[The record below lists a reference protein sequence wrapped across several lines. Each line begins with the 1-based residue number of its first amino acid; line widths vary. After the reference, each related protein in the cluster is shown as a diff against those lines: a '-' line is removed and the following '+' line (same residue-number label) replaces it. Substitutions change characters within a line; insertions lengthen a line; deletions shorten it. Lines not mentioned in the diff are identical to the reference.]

1 MNLFLKQILII
12 GTSFLIILW
21 FQNIDDKKNNRQRT
35 TIYEQYK
42 FPSLVAAIVGLLIN
56 LPEIINSN
64 SCQLVENV
72 TDITVVTP
80 VKSCDVSATELGTKP
95 FINNNNFGMN
105 IDNDKL
111 SWFNTDKN
119 ITNQQIFTEM
129 PDF

>member
-21 FQNIDDKKNNRQRT
+21 FQNIDDKKNNHRRVSF
-35 TIYEQYK
+35 YEKYK

-64 SCQLVENV
+64 NCEIVENI
-72 TDITVVTP
+72 TDLTVVAP
-80 VKSCDVSATELGTKP
+80 LKSCEVSATELGTKP
-95 FINNNNFGMN
+95 FINDHNFGMN
-105 IDNDKL
+105 NNKL
-111 SWFNTDKN
+111 SWFNPDKN
-119 ITNQQIFTEM
+119 ISNQQIFTEM

>member
-80 VKSCDVSATELGTKP
+80 VKPCDISASELGSKP
-95 FINNNNFGMN
+95 FVNNHNFGMN